1 MHRNEEPAPGL
12 ATKTVNDMENTD
24 GAGRRLVV
32 FGAGYI
38 GGALAR
44 RAAADGWRVTA
55 LTRNPDTAAA
65 LRAAGC
71 AVVVARLDA
80 DDWWDAPELRD
91 GAERVAVTVAAG
103 GGGAEGYRRSY
114 VDGLASVVGWA
125 RRSVERGAWSG
136 ERGAGHLIYTSSTS
150 VYPQGGGARVT
161 EADPVGGEAETT
173 RALVEAEGIAA
184 GWPGPATILR
194 LAGIYGPGRTHL
206 VEQVRRGEA
215 SGHPEAHLNLIHRD
229 DIVAACAAVWARG
242 GAGDTGAEIF
252 NLADEGAATK
262 GEVVAWLAARLGV
275 GAPVFTG
282 APAGGR
288 RMVTP
293 DRIIDAGRAR
303 TVLGWRAGRP
313 TFREGYAEV
322 LATDEG

>member
-1 MHRNEEPAPGL
+1 MQSNEETAPDL
-12 ATKTVNDMENTD
+12 ATKTVKAVEDTS

-32 FGAGYI
+32 FGAGYV

-125 RRSVERGAWSG
+125 RRSVERGT
-136 ERGAGHLIYTSSTS
+136 GHLIYTSSTS

-173 RALVEAEGIAA
+173 RALVEAERIAD

-206 VEQVRRGEA
+206 VGQVRRGEA

-242 GAGDTGAEIF
+242 GAGGAGAEIF

-322 LATDEG
+322 LAAGEG